1 MIFIPCGVDCG
12 LAEVLKKKN
21 LRQFSLPFDWSVSY
35 GGISKIIKND
45 FKEFIPINNNKINTI
60 YNYSFFH
67 NDFPKDIEV
76 MTRRCNRLLNLFNSA
91 SDELI
96 FIRKGHA
103 FHHHSEATKLC
114 LKIENDITDAENLSI
129 VLKEKYPKLRYKII
143 VALVCDTCFNKDV
156 CYSSKDTNVE
166 IYNIATPTFDDD
178 KFENLL
184 NDRISTLLNKV

>member
-12 LAEVLKKKN
+12 LAELLKKTN
-21 LRQFSLPFDWSVSY
+21 LRLFSLPFDWSVSY

-45 FKEFIPINNNKINTI
+45 FKDFIPINSSKINKI

-67 NDFPKDIEV
+67 NDFPKDIEI
-76 MTRRCNRLLNLFNSA
+76 MSRRCNRLLDLLNNSNE
-91 SDELI
+91 ELI

-103 FHHHSEATKLC
+103 FHHHSEGTKLG

-129 VLKEKYPKLRYKII
+129 VLKEKYPNLRYKII
-143 VALVCDTCFNKDV
+143 VALVCDTCFDKDV
-156 CYSSKDTNVE
+156 NYFSKDVNVE
-166 IYNIATPTFDDD
+166 IHNIATPTFDDD

>member
-12 LAEVLKKKN
+12 LAEFLKKKK

-45 FKEFIPINNNKINTI
+45 FKDFIPINSSKINTI

-67 NDFPKDIEV
+67 NDFPEDIEI

-129 VLKEKYPKLRYKII
+129 VLKEKYPNLRYKII
-143 VALVCDTCFNKDV
+143 VALVCDTCFDKDV
-156 CYSSKDTNVE
+156 NYSSKDVNVE
-166 IYNIATPTFDDD
+166 IHNIATPTFDDN

-184 NDRISTLLNKV
+184 NGIISTLLNKV